1 MPRPAKTT
9 IRKKDLIEATIRA
22 IHESGAAEPTMA
34 DISSHAGLASGSIIN
49 HYFAS
54 KEELMQET
62 YRELANGFVNEVAV
76 RLHAV
81 TSPVEK
87 LHAVVTAVFA
97 PSQTTPEAISA
108 WLWYWSRAA
117 LEPVYGEIERKTYR
131 KVKKELATALRRL
144 VPKEK
149 VPDAAE
155 GLLALMYGLW
165 LRFALDPTGPDAER
179 AIRITMDMVR
189 TQLGLGRLQFE
200 LGDARGRSN
209 PAKGA
214 KKGWTEVQTDRSP
227 RARPSA
233 SLGRRV
239 P

>member
-34 DISSHAGLASGSIIN
+34 DISFHAGLASGSIIN
-49 HYFAS
+49 HYFAG

-62 YRELANGFVNEVAV
+62 YRELSNGFVNEVAG
-76 RLHAV
+76 RLRGV
-81 TSPVEK
+81 TAPVEK

-97 PSQTTPEAISA
+97 PSQTTPQAISA

-117 LEPVYGEIERKTYR
+117 LEPAYGEIERKTYR
-131 KVKKELATALRRL
+131 EVKKKLATALGSL

-149 VPDAAE
+149 VTDAAE
-155 GLLALMYGLW
+155 GMLALMYGLW

-179 AIRITMDMVR
+179 AIRITMGIVR
-189 TQLGLGRLQFE
+189 AQVGPGPVHSDSGAHALGATRRRAKRVREQQLVNIIRRQRSGP
-200 LGDARGRSN
+200 AR
-209 PAKGA
+209 
-214 KKGWTEVQTDRSP
+214 
-227 RARPSA
+227 
-233 SLGRRV
+233 
-239 P
+239 

>member
-34 DISSHAGLASGSIIN
+34 DISFHAGLASGSIIN
-49 HYFAS
+49 HYFAG

-62 YRELANGFVNEVAV
+62 YRELANGFVSEVAV
-76 RLHAV
+76 RLHGV

-117 LEPVYGEIERKTYR
+117 LEPAYGEIERKTYR
-131 KVKKELATALRRL
+131 EVKKKLATALRSL

-149 VPDAAE
+149 AADAAE
-155 GLLALMYGLW
+155 GMLALMYGLW

-189 TQLGLGRLQFE
+189 AQLGLEQVQ
-200 LGDARGRSN
+200 SN
-209 PAKGA
+209 PGA
-214 KKGWTEVQTDRSP
+214 RAVRATRRSGP
-227 RARPSA
+227 RQIN
-233 SLGRRV
+233 
-239 P
+239 